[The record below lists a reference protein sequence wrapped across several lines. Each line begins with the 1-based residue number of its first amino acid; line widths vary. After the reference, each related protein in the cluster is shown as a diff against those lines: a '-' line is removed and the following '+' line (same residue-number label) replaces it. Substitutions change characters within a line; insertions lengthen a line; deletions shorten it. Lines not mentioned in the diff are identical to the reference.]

1 MADKPEMRGKHAKHA
16 KKPESANQVDKE
28 APSSSDS
35 AAAGRLDA
43 SPHLAD
49 ETDLYAWR
57 PDDLASF
64 APDVPP
70 ANYGFDGMVPNRKRN
85 AKKIA
90 AIVGGSLFG
99 VLIVAYVAGA
109 LAFSNWFP
117 PNTFIGRIDASLKTS
132 SEVEALIDKAV
143 KSYRITVSGDGFSY
157 SATAADT
164 GLKMDSSSIVAAMHD
179 HLNPLTWPYLLIR
192 GVQEPHDETDKFTAT
207 YNASGLE
214 TSVEAAVSAFNET
227 AVQPTDATIEYST
240 AQKAFVVKPESVGT
254 ALDSTKVAEAIRAAL
269 VSMEDSVKLTSN
281 ELLQPTVFST
291 DARLASAA
299 EAASTMARADL
310 KLSLNGIDAG
320 RVNGAAIAPWVS
332 LGDDYSVSLDKEAL
346 GAWIDELIAGFNTVG
361 TERTYTRADGKEVVV
376 SGGVYG
382 WEVDADSLRT
392 TISEGIEK
400 GTVADVEIPCF
411 STGGA
416 YTAPGERDWGKR
428 YADVDLAEQHARFY
442 DENGDLIWESDIV
455 SGEPDG
461 VHNTPTGVW
470 WANAKASPSKLTG
483 YEGNKKIYETEVR
496 WWMPFQG
503 NAVGFH
509 DADWQAAFGGT
520 RYADGFGSHGCV
532 NLPPSKAQELY
543 GIIQPGDCVV
553 VHW

>member
-1 MADKPEMRGKHAKHA
+1 MPDKPEIRGKHAKHA
-16 KKPESANQVDKE
+16 KKPEPTKQNDATT
-28 APSSSDS
+28 PSSSDS
-35 AAAGRLDA
+35 IDAARFDA
-43 SPHLAD
+43 SPTLAD
-49 ETDLYAWR
+49 ETDLHSWH
-57 PDDLASF
+57 PDDLAPL
-64 APDVPP
+64 APDAPP
-70 ANYGFDGMVPNRKRN
+70 ANYGFDGMVPARKRN
-85 AKKIA
+85 AKKVA

-99 VLIVAYVAGA
+99 VLLVAYVAGG

-132 SEVEALIDKAV
+132 SEVEALIDEAV

-157 SATAADT
+157 STTAADT
-164 GLKMDSSSIVAAMHD
+164 GLEMDSDSIVAAMHG
-179 HLNPLTWPYLLIR
+179 HLNPWTWPYLLVR
-192 GVQEPHDETDKFTAT
+192 GIQEPHDETDKFTAT

-214 TSVEAAVSAFNET
+214 ASVEAAVSAFNET

-254 ALDSTKVAEAIRAAL
+254 AIDPTKVAEAVGTAL
-269 VSMEDSVKLTSN
+269 VSMEDSVKLTSD
-281 ELLQPTVFST
+281 ELLQPSVFST

-299 EAASTMARADL
+299 EAASTMVRADL
-310 KLSLNGIDAG
+310 KLSLDGIDAG
-320 RVNGAAIAPWVS
+320 RVDGAAIAPWIS
-332 LGDDYSVSLDKEAL
+332 LSDDYSVSLDEKAL
-346 GAWIDELIAGFNTVG
+346 DAWIDELIAGFNTVG

-376 SGGVYG
+376 SGGIYG
-382 WEVDADSLRT
+382 WEVDGDSLRDT
-392 TISEGIEK
+392 LSKGIEN
-400 GTVADVEIPCF
+400 GTVADVEIPCL

-442 DENGDLIWESDIV
+442 DESGDLVWESDIV

-470 WANAKASPSKLTG
+470 WANAKASPSKLIG

-520 RYADGFGSHGCV
+520 RYASGFGSHGCV